1 MENESWLVGW
11 NQIGK
16 YIGRSAKTAQRWA
29 KDGMPFFRDC
39 GGRPIAKP
47 SMIDEYLFEL
57 NRDNYNDKQW
67 KDEGIETAL
76 SYEDY
81 REKLRKEFDERLLAA
96 QRPPRSRF

>member
-11 NQIGK
+11 KAIGV
-16 YIGRSAKTAQRWA
+16 YIGRSGKTARRWA
-29 KDGMPFFRDC
+29 RDGMPFFRDPA
-39 GGRPIAKP
+39 GRPISKP
-47 SMIDEYLFEL
+47 SLIDEYLIDL
-57 NRDNYNDKQW
+57 NRDKFDDKKW

-81 REKLRKEFDERLLAA
+81 REKQRKEFDEKLLAA

>member
-16 YIGRSAKTAQRWA
+16 YLGRSGKTARRYA
-29 KDGMPFFRDC
+29 KDGMPFFRDPA
-39 GGRPIAKP
+39 GRPIAKP
-47 SMIDEYLFEL
+47 SLIDEYLLEL
-57 NRDNYNDKQW
+57 NRDNFNDKKW

-81 REKLRKEFDERLLAA
+81 HEKKQKDFDEKLLAA

>member
-1 MENESWLVGW
+1 MEAWLVGW
-11 NQIGK
+11 KAIGL
-16 YIGRSAKTAQRWA
+16 YIGRSGKTAQRWA
-29 KDGMPFFRDC
+29 KDGMPFYRDPA
-39 GGRPIAKP
+39 GRPMAKP
-47 SMIDEYLFEL
+47 SMIDEFLVDL
-57 NRDNYNDKQW
+57 NRDNFDDKTW